1 MKRFGKPAGR
11 AADEEESVFVTM
23 TDMTVS
29 FLFVIMILLA
39 FFAAQIGDDDSVPRF
54 RHDAIV
60 DQRDETMLRLEAAVD
75 ENESLER
82 RNEELE
88 AEIERLKE
96 PNPLEAYLAAA
107 ISRQGEIVEEIRD
120 RLAGEFPDLQVG
132 VSPERDA
139 LRFQGEGLFRTD
151 SSQLDGRQLSI
162 VQTMGEL
169 LNEILACHA
178 LGPRAGRG
186 GDCYGGNVLIEAVLI
201 EGHTD
206 ADGDDVHNLELSTD
220 RAIATFFEMLEAA
233 PGLGEHLNLRGQPV
247 LSVSGYGKMRPVATN
262 ETEEGKAA
270 NRRIDLRFIVYAPK
284 DAQEVEEIGRELDR
298 LRSFGGE
305 R

>member
-11 AADEEESVFVTM
+11 DADEEESVFVTM

-54 RHDAIV
+54 RHEAIA
-60 DQRDETMLRLEAAVD
+60 DQRDEAVEENALLELRNAELVLE
-75 ENESLER
+75 
-82 RNEELE
+82 
-88 AEIERLKE
+88 IQRLKE
-96 PNPLEAYLAAA
+96 PNALEAYLAAA
-107 ISRQGEIVEEIRD
+107 IFRQGEIVEELRN
-120 RLAGEFPDLQVG
+120 RLADEFPDLQVA

-151 SSQLDGRQLSI
+151 SSQLDGRQLRI

-169 LNEILACHA
+169 LNEILACHT

-186 GDCYGGNVLIEAVLI
+186 GDCDGGNVLIEAVLI

-206 ADGDDVHNLELSTD
+206 ADGNDVHNLVLSAD
-220 RAIATFFEMLEAA
+220 RAIATFVEMLEWT
-233 PGLGEHLNLRGQPV
+233 PELGEHLNLRGQPV
-247 LSVSGYGKMRPVATN
+247 LSVSGYGKMRPVASN
-262 ETEEGKAA
+262 ETEEGKSA

-284 DAQEVEEIGRELDR
+284 DVEEVEEIGRELER
-298 LRSFGGE
+298 LRASGGE